1 MKPFLSTTIL
11 RHRRENLKKCSL
23 RGLEQREDMLFL
35 TYPKDPVPF
44 IEKGILLSLGA
55 PPLTNEDRFPLFL
68 IDGTWKYAAVMER
81 QIPQKEKWVHRSL
94 PSHFRTAYP
103 RKQTDCADPDRGLAS
118 VEALFIAY
126 HILGYDTSG
135 LLDYYHW
142 KDDFLTLNS
151 QYLLY
156 STTSH

>member
-35 TYPKDPVPF
+35 TYPRDPIPF
-44 IEKGILLSLGA
+44 IEKGVLLSLDA
-55 PPLTNEDRFPLFL
+55 PPLTNEDHSPLFL
-68 IDGTWKYAAVMER
+68 IDGTWRYAAVMQR
-81 QIPQKEKWVHRSL
+81 QIPQKEKWIHRSL
-94 PSHFRTAYP
+94 PSHIRTAYP

-135 LLDYYHW
+135 LLDHYYW
-142 KDDFLTLNS
+142 KDDFLKLNS
-151 QYLLY
+151 QYLLC